1 MMNVIVFSILF
12 ILFLYCI
19 IPPQQE
25 GFNTYFRQCVRPHI
39 RTFRDCH
46 ESIMYYFNTKTNDL
60 RQIIGISY

>member
-1 MMNVIVFSILF
+1 MMNVIVLSILF

-39 RTFRDCH
+39 RTFRDYH
-46 ESIMYYFNTKTNDL
+46 ENIRYYLNTKVTDL
-60 RQIIGISY
+60 KQNIGISY